1 MLDVGNRGFL
11 SLFISSSSVFW
22 YVFLEFFFSE
32 IISFFEKFASV
43 FVNWIVF

>member
-11 SLFISSSSVFW
+11 SLFISSSFSLFSLLICVFGI
-22 YVFLEFFFSE
+22 FFFSE

-43 FVNWIVF
+43 FVN